1 MHPEL
6 PTFVTEAKKK
16 TFHVTV
22 KSHGAISEAKVQEL
36 IVRVWTDLLYLSM
49 GRNQPMMHLQEFGEA
64 SIRPGAPLTL
74 SPLGY

>member
-36 IVRVWTDLLYLSM
+36 IVSGYGPICCIYLWDAT
-49 GRNQPMMHLQEFGEA
+49 NP
-64 SIRPGAPLTL
+64 
-74 SPLGY
+74 